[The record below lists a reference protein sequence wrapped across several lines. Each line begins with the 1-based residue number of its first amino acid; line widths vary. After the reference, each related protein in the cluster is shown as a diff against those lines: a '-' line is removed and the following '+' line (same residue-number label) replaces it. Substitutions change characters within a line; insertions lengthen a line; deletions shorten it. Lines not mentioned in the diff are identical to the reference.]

1 MTIREFRILFFA
13 GWLWHLLYAI
23 TGYNDV
29 IGLIAPV
36 NESVWEHLKLGYG
49 ATLVLMVDDALRALR
64 GQHRASVIGRAAG
77 IIVMNVVIV
86 AGFYGYTAI
95 VGSSFVVVDIAL
107 YGVAC
112 WVASITHERINS
124 LRPNAAMEYVGIAVL
139 CGIAFMFAWFTI
151 HVPPQAIF
159 HPRQ

>member
-1 MTIREFRILFFA
+1 MMKREFRILFLA
-13 GWLWHLLYAI
+13 GWLWHQLYAI

-36 NESVWEHLKLGYG
+36 NESMWEHLKLGYG

-64 GQHRASVIGRAAG
+64 KQQRASVIGRAVG

-86 AGFYGYTAI
+86 AVFYSYKAI

-112 WVASITHERINS
+112 WVAW
-124 LRPNAAMEYVGIAVL
+124 L
-139 CGIAFMFAWFTI
+139 TI
-151 HVPPQAIF
+151 HVPPQPIF
-159 HPRQ
+159 HPHQ

>member
-1 MTIREFRILFFA
+1 MMKREFRILFIA

-29 IGLIAPV
+29 VGLIAPV

-64 GQHRASVIGRAAG
+64 KQQRASVIGRAVG

-86 AGFYGYTAI
+86 AVFYSYTAI

-139 CGIAFMFAWFTI
+139 CGIAFMFAWLTI
-151 HVPPQAIF
+151 HVPAQTIF
-159 HPRQ
+159 HPHQ